1 MILSE
6 IFSSIQETLFQTSI
20 LEWAIFVAALG
31 YVVLA
36 TLENKWCWIFG
47 IASSAMLVYLC
58 FTGHLFLESGLN
70 VFYVLIGFYGWYQW
84 LYGSNEKSE
93 LTITS
98 FSLKNN
104 IVLILIGLAFW
115 FPLGFI
121 AHRYST
127 QALPYLDAF
136 ITAFSIIATW
146 MQAKKIIENWLFWIL
161 LNGLGVLLYSYREF
175 YLIALLS
182 IIYTLLS
189 VSGYFSWRKRI
200 QR

>member
-1 MILSE
+1 MSISE
-6 IFSSIQETLFQTSI
+6 FFSSIRETLFQTSI

-31 YVVLA
+31 YVILA
-36 TLENKWCWIFG
+36 TFENKWCWVFG

-84 LYGSNEKSE
+84 LYGSREKSE

-104 IVLILIGLAFW
+104 IVLILIGLTFW
-115 FPLGFI
+115 LPLGFI
-121 AHRYST
+121 SHRYST

-161 LNGLGVLLYSYREF
+161 LNGLGILLYSYRGF

-200 QR
+200 LK

>member
-1 MILSE
+1 MKISE
-6 IFSSIQETLFQTSI
+6 ITSSIQETLIHTSI
-20 LEWAIFVAALG
+20 LEWAIFFSALV

-36 TLENKWCWIFG
+36 TLENIWCWIFG

-58 FTGHLFLESGLN
+58 FTGNLFLESGLN
-70 VFYVLIGFYGWYQW
+70 IFYVIIGIYGWYEW
-84 LYGSNEKSE
+84 RCGSKEKSE
-93 LTITS
+93 LTISS

-104 IVLILIGLAFW
+104 LILILFGIAFW
-115 FPLGFI
+115 LPLGFI

-146 MQAKKIIENWLFWIL
+146 MQAKKIIQNWLFWIL
-161 LNGLGVLLYSYREF
+161 LNGLGIILYSYRGF

-182 IIYTLLS
+182 IIYTFLS

-200 QR
+200 LK

>member
-1 MILSE
+1 MNISE
-6 IFSSIQETLFQTSI
+6 IFSSIRETLFQTSI

-31 YVVLA
+31 YVILA
-36 TLENKWCWIFG
+36 TFENKWCWVFG

-84 LYGSNEKSE
+84 LYGSREKSE

-98 FSLKNN
+98 FSLKKN
-104 IVLILIGLAFW
+104 IVLILIGLIFW

-121 AHRYST
+121 SHRYST

-161 LNGLGVLLYSYREF
+161 LNGLGILLYSYRGF

-200 QR
+200 LK